1 MTRPLSICW
10 FRQDLRLADNPALC
24 AAAARGEV
32 LPVFILDDGAAR
44 EDRIGAANRWW
55 LHHSLAALKA
65 SLGGV
70 LHVMAGDALELI
82 PRLVAETGASAVHWN
97 RSYEAWRIERDSNL
111 KAALTAA
118 GTEAVSHNGALL
130 WEPWEVQKGD
140 GTPYKVFTP
149 FYRRGCLAA
158 APPRAPLPAPQIGLA
173 TPPSA
178 TSVDDLN
185 LLPAEDWGEMLAP
198 HWQIGEAGA
207 EARLQAFVD
216 GGIAGYKE
224 GRNIPAKP
232 HVSRLSPHLHWGE
245 ISVNRVWHAARDR
258 NDLPADDVDN
268 FCSELGWRE
277 FSHSLLYFNPEL
289 KRRNLQTKFDG
300 FDWREDDGLLR
311 AWQRG
316 MTGVPFVDAAM
327 RELWQTGYMHNRMRM
342 VTGSFLV
349 KNLRL
354 HWHHGEAWFW
364 ELPCRCRSR
373 KQQRLMAVDRRMRR
387 GCRPLLPCFQPGHA
401 RREVR
406 QGRRLYTPLLP
417 RACRSARQISL
428 RPLDRAEGGSGRCWR
443 AARRDLSAAGRRS
456 ETVP

>member
-32 LPVFILDDGAAR
+32 LPVFILDDCAAG

-97 RSYEAWRIERDSNL
+97 RSYEAWRIERDSKL

-118 GTEAVSHNGALL
+118 RTEAVSHNGALL

-178 TSVDDLN
+178 TSVDDLD

-207 EARLQAFVD
+207 EARLQAFLD
-216 GGIAGYKE
+216 GVNLDHAKDDGCGQLLLL
-224 GRNIPAKP
+224 GR
-232 HVSRLSPHLHWGE
+232 VG
-245 ISVNRVWHAARDR
+245 
-258 NDLPADDVDN
+258 ND
-268 FCSELGWRE
+268 EL
-277 FSHSLLYFNPEL
+277 
-289 KRRNLQTKFDG
+289 
-300 FDWREDDGLLR
+300 DGLLR
-311 AWQRG
+311 HERD
-316 MTGVPFVDAAM
+316 T
-327 RELWQTGYMHNRMRM
+327 QTLSGTQYSDMYMY
-342 VTGSFLV
+342 L
-349 KNLRL
+349 
-354 HWHHGEAWFW
+354 
-364 ELPCRCRSR
+364 
-373 KQQRLMAVDRRMRR
+373 
-387 GCRPLLPCFQPGHA
+387 
-401 RREVR
+401 
-406 QGRRLYTPLLP
+406 
-417 RACRSARQISL
+417 
-428 RPLDRAEGGSGRCWR
+428 
-443 AARRDLSAAGRRS
+443 
-456 ETVP
+456 

>member
-32 LPVFILDDGAAR
+32 LPVFILDDGAAG

-70 LHVMAGDALELI
+70 LHIMAGDALELI

-97 RSYEAWRIERDSNL
+97 RSYEAWRIERDSKL
-111 KAALTAA
+111 KTALTAA

-178 TSVDDLN
+178 TSVDDLD

-207 EARLQAFVD
+207 EARLQAFLD

-232 HVSRLSPHLHWGE
+232 NVSRLSPHLHWGE

-258 NDLPADDVDN
+258 SDLTWTQTDQALGEQLGHMGSLVTPDSACIDIGAGKSQLAAEWVSLGAGHVAVLDVSDAALDYQRSVLPQTCEFIGASVLDWTATRRYTLWHDRAVFHFLTDPQDQSAYVAQMLHALEPGGVAVLSTFDADGPARCSNLPVQRYSSAQLADVVHRLSN
-268 FCSELGWRE
+268 GALV
-277 FSHSLLYFNPEL
+277 
-289 KRRNLQTKFDG
+289 
-300 FDWREDDGLLR
+300 
-311 AWQRG
+311 AQRG
-316 MTGVPFVDAAM
+316 Y
-327 RELWQTGYMHNRMRM
+327 QTQHITPKSNRQ
-342 VTGSFLV
+342 
-349 KNLRL
+349 
-354 HWHHGEAWFW
+354 A
-364 ELPCRCRSR
+364 
-373 KQQRLMAVDRRMRR
+373 
-387 GCRPLLPCFQPGHA
+387 FQTTLFHKIA
-401 RREVR
+401 R
-406 QGRRLYTPLLP
+406 
-417 RACRSARQISL
+417 
-428 RPLDRAEGGSGRCWR
+428 
-443 AARRDLSAAGRRS
+443 
-456 ETVP
+456 

>member
-1 MTRPLSICW
+1 MTRLLSICW

-32 LPVFILDDGAAR
+32 LPVFILDDGAAG

-178 TSVDDLN
+178 TSVDDLD
-185 LLPAEDWGEMLAP
+185 LLPVE
-198 HWQIGEAGA
+198 
-207 EARLQAFVD
+207 
-216 GGIAGYKE
+216 
-224 GRNIPAKP
+224 
-232 HVSRLSPHLHWGE
+232 
-245 ISVNRVWHAARDR
+245 
-258 NDLPADDVDN
+258 
-268 FCSELGWRE
+268 
-277 FSHSLLYFNPEL
+277 
-289 KRRNLQTKFDG
+289 
-300 FDWREDDGLLR
+300 
-311 AWQRG
+311 
-316 MTGVPFVDAAM
+316 
-327 RELWQTGYMHNRMRM
+327 
-342 VTGSFLV
+342 
-349 KNLRL
+349 
-354 HWHHGEAWFW
+354 
-364 ELPCRCRSR
+364 
-373 KQQRLMAVDRRMRR
+373 
-387 GCRPLLPCFQPGHA
+387 
-401 RREVR
+401 
-406 QGRRLYTPLLP
+406 
-417 RACRSARQISL
+417 
-428 RPLDRAEGGSGRCWR
+428 
-443 AARRDLSAAGRRS
+443 DLSLIHI
-456 ETVP
+456 